1 MLCEELVM
9 RVNAEPQPTT
19 PIVHKTSSEELLRS
33 SCKLERGFESRLV
46 KDDKTVEVAIRC

>member
-1 MLCEELVM
+1 MLCEDLVM

-19 PIVHKTSSEELLRS
+19 PIVHKTSSEELPMS

-46 KDDKTVEVAIRC
+46 KDDKTVEVVI